1 MTVKDGKAEF
11 AKERL
16 EYLYPQQSYDIPL
29 PDGSLDY
36 VFSHATLEHVADP
49 DRTVQAIHRVLRKRG
64 ITAHQI
70 DLRDHADFSKPLEF
84 LKVDEHTWNEQWKDP
99 KRAAWYLNRWRLSD
113 FKGTFERAG
122 FRILKL
128 DINATFPVEESVRR
142 TLAARFQK
150 YSLEDLSATGVMII
164 ARKE

>member
-16 EYLYPQQSYDIPL
+16 EYLYPRQSYDIPL

-150 YSLEDLSATGVMII
+150 YSLEDYRQPAS
-164 ARKE
+164 